1 MGRLFEGFAFWA
13 GGRATTTYEAQAAL
27 ALEQDAELGLL
38 QDTGVWEMPVLRD
51 LQGPARVDWGP
62 TLRALWRD
70 RAAGL
75 PREVLAARFH
85 RSLAALV
92 LRLAAGAP
100 AVALAGGCFQNAVL
114 VDLIGEALR
123 AAGVEPLFA
132 RDLPA
137 NDGAI
142 SLGQA
147 VVARQRAQA
156 GSSRVPSP
164 NSWLR

>member
-13 GGRATTTYEAQAAL
+13 GGRATTTYEAQTAL
-27 ALEQDAELGLL
+27 ALEQDAERGLL
-38 QDTGVWEMPVLRD
+38 QDGEAWEMPVLRD

-85 RSLAALV
+85 RSLAALA
-92 LRLAAGAP
+92 LRLAEGAP